1 MQSGRRAGASA
12 HVPSPKGSNALA
24 SPCPL
29 THRMPIDSDNCLYEW
44 NAASAKSASD
54 RLECSSPRGND
65 DPTCS
70 FTPAARAAKHVARRF
85 FAY

>member
-1 MQSGRRAGASA
+1 
-12 HVPSPKGSNALA
+12 
-24 SPCPL
+24 
-29 THRMPIDSDNCLYEW
+29 MPIDSHKSLYEW
-44 NAASAKSASD
+44 NAASAKSVSD

-85 FAY
+85 FVY